1 MEVKKSPKVDLE
13 NKKLLFTQI
22 GLVIALAAVLIA
34 FEWTSTDIK
43 KVEYEAIQE
52 VAAEEEI
59 IPITR
64 QEEVAPPP
72 PPPPPQVID
81 VLSIVEDNVKVDQ
94 ELNLTSSES
103 SEETVVTFSKVETP
117 VAKQEDEE
125 EEADAPVFFIVEKM
139 PEFPGGNEALQ
150 RYIATSIR
158 YPVIAQENGIQGR
171 VFVSFV
177 VNAKGQVV
185 DVKVARGID
194 SNLDREA
201 LRVVQQ
207 MPNWS
212 PGEQRGKKVKVSYT
226 VPINFVL
233 Q

>member
-13 NKKLLFTQI
+13 NKKTLFMQV
-22 GLVIALAAVLIA
+22 GMVVALSVILIA
-34 FEWTSTDIK
+34 FEWTSSDAK
-43 KVEYEAIQE
+43 KSEFDTIQE
-52 VAAEEEI
+52 AAVEEEI

-64 QEEVAPPP
+64 QEEMKPPP
-72 PPPPPQVID
+72 PPPPPRVSD
-81 VLSIVEDNVKVDQ
+81 VLTIVEDDVKLDE
-94 ELNLTSSES
+94 ELDLSEF
-103 SEETVVTFSKVETP
+103 EEKEEVVFTNM
-117 VAKQEDEE
+117 VAPPQEE

-150 RYIATSIR
+150 RYIAQSIK

-185 DVKVARGID
+185 DVKIARGVD
-194 SNLDREA
+194 ANLDKEA
-201 LRVVQQ
+201 IRVVMA
-207 MPNWS
+207 MPTWT

>member
-13 NKKLLFTQI
+13 NKKTLFMQV
-22 GLVIALAAVLIA
+22 GMVVALSVILIA
-34 FEWTSTDIK
+34 FEWTSSDAK
-43 KVEYEAIQE
+43 KSEFDSIQE
-52 VAAEEEI
+52 AAVEEEI

-64 QEEVAPPP
+64 QEEMKPPP
-72 PPPPPQVID
+72 PPPPPRVSD
-81 VLSIVEDNVKVDQ
+81 VLTIVEDDVKLDE
-94 ELNLTSSES
+94 ELDLREF
-103 SEETVVTFSKVETP
+103 EEKEEVVFTNM
-117 VAKQEDEE
+117 VAPQEE

-150 RYIATSIR
+150 RYIAQSIK

-185 DVKVARGID
+185 DVKIARGVD
-194 SNLDREA
+194 ANLDKEA
-201 LRVVQQ
+201 IRVVMA
-207 MPNWS
+207 MPTWT

>member
-13 NKKLLFTQI
+13 NKKTLFMQV
-22 GLVIALAAVLIA
+22 GMVVALSVILIA
-34 FEWTSTDIK
+34 FEWTSSDAK
-43 KVEYEAIQE
+43 KSEFDTIQE
-52 VAAEEEI
+52 AAVEEEI

-64 QEEVAPPP
+64 QEEMKPPP
-72 PPPPPQVID
+72 PPPPPRVSD
-81 VLSIVEDNVKVDQ
+81 VLTIVEDDVKLDE
-94 ELNLTSSES
+94 ELDLSEF
-103 SEETVVTFSKVETP
+103 EEKEEVVFTNM
-117 VAKQEDEE
+117 VAPQEE

-150 RYIATSIR
+150 RYIAQSIK

-185 DVKVARGID
+185 DVKIARGVD
-194 SNLDREA
+194 ANLDKEA
-201 LRVVQQ
+201 IRVVMA
-207 MPNWS
+207 MPTWT